1 MRISY
6 LGVDVAFAP
15 LIDESRQKACSNMS
29 FPVRPVAPRRKSCN
43 VGGCYNGTDR
53 SCFLNSS
60 DLNGDA

>member
-29 FPVRPVAPRRKSCN
+29 FPRAARRSQKEELQCW
-43 VGGCYNGTDR
+43 R
-53 SCFLNSS
+53 L
-60 DLNGDA
+60 L